1 MAENPSEIVY
11 LRNSFYRDNYRKIV
25 LAVLF
30 LLCINVALLGIIFY
44 QMASKPV
51 PRYFATSD
59 DGRIIPL
66 YALTVP
72 MVAPTELLQWATRT
86 AVSAYTYNFVDY
98 REALQRV
105 QNRFTADGWKHFE
118 NALKSSR
125 NLEAVISKKLVVS
138 AVATA
143 APVIL
148 EQGVINGRYAW
159 KVQMPLLITYQG
171 SGEQTQQPVVVTMVI
186 SRVPTYNMPTGI
198 AVASF
203 VSSTGKVVVTT

>member
-1 MAENPSEIVY
+1 MADNSSEIVY
-11 LRNSFYRDNYRKIV
+11 LRNNFYRDNYRKVV

-30 LLCINVALLGIIFY
+30 LLFINIVLLGIIFF
-44 QMASKPV
+44 QLNNKPT
-51 PRYFATSD
+51 PKYFATSD

-66 YALTVP
+66 YPLSVP
-72 MVAPTELLQWATRT
+72 MIAPTELLQWATRT

-98 REALQRV
+98 RDALQRV
-105 QNRFTADGWKHFE
+105 QNRFTSDGWKHFE

-125 NLEAVISKKLVVS
+125 NLEAVIGKKLIVS
-138 AVATA
+138 SVATA

-159 KVQMPLLITYQG
+159 KVQLPLLVTYQG

-203 VSSTGKVVVTT
+203 VSSTGRSM